1 MTLAF
6 LGDRESQPKPLFA
19 TVIGVGVTRSKGSC
33 HYHSSISNRS
43 TSVSMRF
50 WITSYIDCIQY
61 SHEKN
66 HAFRTWKDVS
76 PFYLLRWGTRSTLG
90 EWLVLMG
97 QMRVAMTA
105 MGSKLPALAV
115 LTYFSS
121 SRSYGKGSMTYYTFG
136 VISSWC
142 LQPMDEKRY
151 ALGASSAAP
160 AGRTGTLQTKSNSF
174 LRFSGMTWVPYEI

>member
-1 MTLAF
+1 MDHISRPSPQTVEIIGQITYKRWLMEDIQNSDTQVLPPGGYLAPSEMCRNCLGSPPHHQHDNMTLAF

-66 HAFRTWKDVS
+66 PAFRTWKDVS
-76 PFYLLRWGTRSTLG
+76 PFYLLR
-90 EWLVLMG
+90 
-97 QMRVAMTA
+97 
-105 MGSKLPALAV
+105 
-115 LTYFSS
+115 
-121 SRSYGKGSMTYYTFG
+121 
-136 VISSWC
+136 
-142 LQPMDEKRY
+142 
-151 ALGASSAAP
+151 
-160 AGRTGTLQTKSNSF
+160 
-174 LRFSGMTWVPYEI
+174 